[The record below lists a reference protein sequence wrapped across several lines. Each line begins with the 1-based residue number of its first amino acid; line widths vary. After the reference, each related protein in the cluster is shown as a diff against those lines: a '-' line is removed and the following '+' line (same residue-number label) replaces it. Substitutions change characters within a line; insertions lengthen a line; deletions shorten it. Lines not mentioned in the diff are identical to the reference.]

1 MVPEAQT
8 FQYIVQNESGE
19 TISGYTSTDEPPLKG
34 DVIKLQDI
42 RNWES
47 AEVLGVTMML
57 SKHYN
62 MIVLKVRPA
71 DEYHYEINRSVPA
84 SRR

>member
-1 MVPEAQT
+1 MIEVQT
-8 FQYIVQNESGE
+8 FQYVVQNEFGE
-19 TISGYTSTDEPPLKG
+19 TIGGYSSTDEPPVKG
-34 DVIKLQDI
+34 DVINFHDI
-42 RNWES
+42 PDCDS

-71 DEYHYEINRSVPA
+71 DGHPR
-84 SRR
+84 